1 MVLFMMCSLKVFLPM
16 LFWGWV
22 VLIPINRTGNG
33 LAALQAADPLFTY
46 TAVDPI
52 SIANI
57 PNKSNR
63 SVFPFRSH
71 SSKHCEL

>member
-1 MVLFMMCSLKVFLPM
+1 
-16 LFWGWV
+16 

-46 TAVDPI
+46 TAVDTI

-63 SVFPFRSH
+63 SVFPLGSH
-71 SSKHCEL
+71 SSKHCLL